1 MKNEHFSAIWV
12 IIIGR
17 NKIPDTIET
26 NRIYRLALASNTKD
40 AYKFD
45 KYAWKNTRRTPYPK
59 NNPEFVKI
67 YYSCVNADK
76 KKDGRCVKHVF
87 ISKVND
93 LDVLVC
99 YFEKRPHGNCRL
111 ENSHVFHHTPA
122 STIAQIDELVSKM
135 PGATAYKALVA
146 TNGDVEA
153 PRNAAQC
160 QYRRQ
165 KYLKNQKI
173 TCDEIKNLILL
184 SYELNGFYKL
194 LQPQPE
200 ASIVLMHDQ
209 MKQQFANLLTKTK
222 EIIPPY
228 YDTTFSLG
236 EIYVSILGYRHVML
250 SEKPILPLAILMH
263 DSKRELVHE
272 RFVQIINHE
281 LPDLHKKS
289 ILVTDGENALK
300 NAFRTHYPTML
311 QLRCW
316 NHAIKDIKLAA
327 KRYYYNDRENHAN
340 DDDSV
345 PKTKKEIIADVM
357 DSITNILRV
366 STRAESLVEFQN
378 ILQSLPIKFRKYME
392 TYILAIIDEL
402 VLS

>member
-1 MKNEHFSAIWV
+1 MDEKSPFQEKKIPVSDLYEALQHNEKLD
-12 IIIGR
+12 
-17 NKIPDTIET
+17 KIPDTIET
-26 NRIYRLALASNTKD
+26 NRIYRVALASNTKD

-59 NNPEFVKI
+59 NNPEFIKI

-99 YFEKRPHGNCRL
+99 YFGNFYIAEKRPHGNCRL

-135 PGATAYKALVA
+135 PGAAAYKTLVA

-194 LQPQPE
+194 LQLQPE
-200 ASIVLMHDQ
+200 TSIVLMHDQ
-209 MKQQFANLLTKTK
+209 MKQQFASNIEWNHIIWSDAAHFEVLNRKNRTCVRRLRSEADQRFNFVPNVQGGEGSISVWGCMAGGARGPLVIYSGKVDGRAYVKIIEELLPSFIENAFDSSNKNWM
-222 EIIPPY
+222 
-228 YDTTFSLG
+228 F
-236 EIYVSILGYRHVML
+236 
-250 SEKPILPLAILMH
+250 MH
-263 DSKRELVHE
+263 DNAPPHRSK
-272 RFVQIINHE
+272 
-281 LPDLHKKS
+281 
-289 ILVTDGENALK
+289 
-300 NAFRTHYPTML
+300 Y
-311 QLRCW
+311 
-316 NHAIKDIKLAA
+316 
-327 KRYYYNDRENHAN
+327 
-340 DDDSV
+340 
-345 PKTKKEIIADVM
+345 
-357 DSITNILRV
+357 
-366 STRAESLVEFQN
+366 VE
-378 ILQSLPIKFRKYME
+378 
-392 TYILAIIDEL
+392 
-402 VLS
+402 

>member
-1 MKNEHFSAIWV
+1 NFYIA
-12 IIIGR
+12 
-17 NKIPDTIET
+17 
-26 NRIYRLALASNTKD
+26 
-40 AYKFD
+40 
-45 KYAWKNTRRTPYPK
+45 
-59 NNPEFVKI
+59 
-67 YYSCVNADK
+67 
-76 KKDGRCVKHVF
+76 
-87 ISKVND
+87 
-93 LDVLVC
+93 
-99 YFEKRPHGNCRL
+99 EKRPHGNCRL

-135 PGATAYKALVA
+135 PGTTAYKALVA

-194 LQPQPE
+194 LQLQPE
-200 ASIVLMHDQ
+200 TSIVLMHDQ
-209 MKQQFANLLTKTK
+209 MKQQFANLLTKTT

-236 EIYVSILGYRHVML
+236 EIYVSILGYRHAML
-250 SEKPILPLAILMH
+250 SEKSILPLAILMH

-327 KRYYYNDRENHAN
+327 KRYYYNDQENHAN

-345 PKTKKEIIADVM
+345 SKTKKEIIADVM
-357 DSITNILRV
+357 DSIRQ
-366 STRAESLVEFQN
+366 QN
-378 ILQSLPIKFRKYME
+378 F
-392 TYILAIIDEL
+392 
-402 VLS
+402 

>member
-1 MKNEHFSAIWV
+1 KN
-12 IIIGR
+12 
-17 NKIPDTIET
+17 
-26 NRIYRLALASNTKD
+26 LD

-59 NNPEFVKI
+59 NNPEFIKI

-99 YFEKRPHGNCRL
+99 YFGNFYIAEKRPHGNCRL

-135 PGATAYKALVA
+135 PGAAAYKTLVA

-194 LQPQPE
+194 LQLQPE
-200 ASIVLMHDQ
+200 TSIVLMHDQ

-222 EIIPPY
+222 EIIPLY

-236 EIYVSILGYRHVML
+236 EICFNTWFLTR
-250 SEKPILPLAILMH
+250 
-263 DSKRELVHE
+263 
-272 RFVQIINHE
+272 
-281 LPDLHKKS
+281 
-289 ILVTDGENALK
+289 
-300 NAFRTHYPTML
+300 
-311 QLRCW
+311 
-316 NHAIKDIKLAA
+316 
-327 KRYYYNDRENHAN
+327 
-340 DDDSV
+340 
-345 PKTKKEIIADVM
+345 DV
-357 DSITNILRV
+357 
-366 STRAESLVEFQN
+366 
-378 ILQSLPIKFRKYME
+378 FRKAN
-392 TYILAIIDEL
+392 TSTCNFDA
-402 VLS
+402 